1 MIDQPTIYS
10 KKQGFS
16 ALFLFLIVF
25 LLAFLHGFALMSDLP
40 SALIG
45 SVNFVFPFF
54 DIIALVFFLRVFKE
68 NAASI
73 GLQLKT
79 FKQGMFWGFVFLCLQ
94 LVFYFGVSYLFNDV
108 KKMIFGPINSV
119 MISLFFISAF
129 AEEIIYRGY
138 IETRLQGLISNRLL
152 DSIVTAILFVLTH
165 YPVKWMGGS
174 PLNAISIPHL
184 ILLVTLHFTCSLAY
198 RKSNCIWAAV
208 LLHVLYNLG
217 NAFFIFI

>member
-1 MIDQPTIYS
+1 MIPQPNNYS

-16 ALFLFLIVF
+16 ALLLFLIVF
-25 LLAFLHGFALMSDLP
+25 LLAFLHGIALMSDLP
-40 SALIG
+40 AVLIR
-45 SVNFVFPFF
+45 SVNFVFPLF
-54 DIIALVFFLRVFKE
+54 DIVALVLFLKVFKE

-73 GLQLKT
+73 GLQLRT
-79 FKQGMFWGFVFLCLQ
+79 FKQGFFWGFIFLCLQ
-94 LVFYFGVSYLFNDV
+94 LFFYFGVTYLFHDV
-108 KKMIFGPINSV
+108 HKMIFGSINLV
-119 MISLFFISAF
+119 MISLFFVSGF

-152 DSIVTAILFVLTH
+152 CSMITAILFVLTH
-165 YPVKWMGGS
+165 YPVKWMCGS

-198 RKSNCIWAAV
+198 RKSNCIWGSV

-217 NAFFIFI
+217 NAFFVFI